1 MDLLLYICTG
11 ETLLNKVKICR
22 LYILTIKIECIN
34 GLQKYTI
41 GATLTKM

>member
-34 GLQKYTI
+34 EVKKYTI